1 MKLIYSL
8 LISLFF
14 EACGNSEKSEKTA
27 LEESQN
33 KNEIIVTQAQFNS
46 EHMQLGKLEQQTF
59 NQTIKCSGMIDVPP
73 NNKASVS
80 TFIGGYITNTPLLI
94 GNRVKKGQLLVT
106 LENPEFVEM
115 QQQYLEVAEQLSYLK
130 SEFNRQKTLYN
141 EKITS
146 EKNFLKA
153 ESTYNSSLALYN
165 GLKKKL
171 NMLNISPDAVSQGK
185 ITSKV
190 NLFSPIDG
198 YVTKVNVSTGAY
210 VSPSDIV
217 LEIIDTDHIHL
228 ELSIFEKD
236 ILSIKKGQKIYFKI
250 PEASAKTFEAE
261 VHLVGTSIDE
271 TNRTVK
277 VHAHIENESQTNF
290 IVGMFVEAEI
300 ITAFENS
307 LALPKEAIFE
317 SNKDYF
323 ALALKKKTNTELY
336 FEKIKLTLDKQT
348 ENYSS
353 VLNNNDIK
361 NKDILIKGGYMLTLE
376 NGE

>member
-8 LISLFF
+8 FLSLFF
-14 EACGNSEKSEKTA
+14 VACGNSEKSEKTA

-59 NQTIKCSGMIDVPP
+59 NQTIKCSGMIDAPP

-80 TFIGGYITNTPLLI
+80 TFMGGYITNTPLLI

-171 NMLNISPDAVSQGK
+171 SMLNINPDAVSQGK

-228 ELSIFEKD
+228 ELSVFEKD

-261 VHLVGTSIDE
+261 VHLVGTSMDE

-323 ALALKKKTNTELY
+323 ALALKKKTNTELS

>member
-1 MKLIYSL
+1 V
-8 LISLFF
+8 
-14 EACGNSEKSEKTA
+14 ACGNSEKSEKTA

>member
-14 EACGNSEKSEKTA
+14 VACGNSEKSEKTA